1 MAVKLSKS
9 VASTFEVTHS
19 MVVERTSGKYQ
30 FIGDWIDAAR
40 ELYAQAIRASKDG
53 GGCRPVLVSSIRH
66 GDTCIKLYIN
76 GKYAGRVNRTTGAAS
91 VVVWH
96 DLINGRN

>member
-19 MVVERTSGKYQ
+19 MVVERTGSKHQ
-30 FIGDWIDAAR
+30 FISDWLDVAR

-53 GGCRPVLVSSIRH
+53 GGNVLVSSTRSTAT
-66 GDTCIKLYIN
+66 GVKLYIN